1 VNDSEEDARTLT
13 KLVRGIPCKLNVIP
27 MNPHRDAPY
36 RPPSREV
43 MDRFTA
49 ILYEG
54 GLRVTLR
61 RNRGADIDAAC
72 GQLAARTAPRSEIL

>member
-1 VNDSEEDARTLT
+1 
-13 KLVRGIPCKLNVIP
+13 
-27 MNPHRDAPY
+27 
-36 RPPSREV
+36 

-72 GQLAARTAPRSEIL
+72 GQLAARTAQSGIL